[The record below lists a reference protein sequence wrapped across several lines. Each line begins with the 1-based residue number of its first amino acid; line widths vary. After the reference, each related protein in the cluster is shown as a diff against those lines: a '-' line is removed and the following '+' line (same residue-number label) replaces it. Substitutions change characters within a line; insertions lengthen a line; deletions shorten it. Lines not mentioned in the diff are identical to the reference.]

1 MEPATAQG
9 HEMNITVSAYNRPE
23 YLQQTL
29 AALREC
35 EGFDSCRVVVLID
48 PSDEAGRC
56 AEVATTLGFVCFA
69 YATRAG
75 CNAAIM
81 NAFAYGFQVMESEFH
96 LHFEDDTVPTRDALR
111 WFAWARDA
119 YRDQARIM
127 NVSGYQRVSIGCLD
141 ECGARRWFTPWGW
154 GVWRDRWDGLA
165 AGWVR
170 DDATSWDVV
179 VNHVLRA
186 GRHEVFPTV
195 SRIQN
200 IGAERGTHV
209 PSAEWHAANHRVAV
223 TADDITGVKPASEWR
238 HVREADRADHD

>member
-1 MEPATAQG
+1 V
-9 HEMNITVSAYNRPE
+9 NITVSAYNRPE
-23 YLQQTL
+23 YLRQTL
-29 AALREC
+29 AALRAC
-35 EGFDSCRVVVLID
+35 DGLDSCRVAVLID
-48 PSDEAGRC
+48 PSDEAGQC
-56 AEVATTLGFVCFA
+56 ADVATTLGFESFA
-69 YATRAG
+69 YTTPVG
-75 CNAAIM
+75 CNAAIRH
-81 NAFAYGFQVMESEFH
+81 AFEYGFRVMKSEFH

-119 YRDQARIM
+119 YREHARVM
-127 NVSGYQRVSIGCLD
+127 NVSGYQRVSNGCLD

-170 DDATSWDVV
+170 DDSTSWDVI

-200 IGAERGTHV
+200 IGAENGTHV
-209 PSAEWHAANHRVAV
+209 PSAEWHTAHHHVAV
-223 TADDITGVKPASEWR
+223 TADHLEGEPVSDWR
-238 HVREADRADHD
+238 HLREADRADHD

>member
-1 MEPATAQG
+1 
-9 HEMNITVSAYNRPE
+9 MNITVSAYNRPE

-29 AALREC
+29 AALRAC
-35 EGFDSCRVVVLID
+35 DGFDSCRVVVLID

-69 YATRAG
+69 YATRVK

-127 NVSGYQRVSIGCLD
+127 NVSGYQRVSNGCLD

-170 DDATSWDVV
+170 DDATSWDVI

-223 TADDITGVKPASEWR
+223 TADDITGLDPVSEWR